1 MQRVRR
7 ATDVAL
13 ALVVALC
20 LSSLPA
26 AAIPF
31 GRSVVRAASVPW
43 PPSSLVV
50 SEVQTGGSSASDE
63 FVEVANQGAG
73 PVDLIGL
80 EIVYATSSGSTVTRK
95 ATWAASTM
103 LAPGRRFLIANS
115 VGSYVGMGDATYTGG
130 FAATG
135 GAIAL
140 RVVGG
145 SVIDAI
151 GWGDATNAFVEGTVA
166 PAPPASSSLE
176 RLPGGSAG
184 NGADTN
190 DNAIDWVIATPNAQ
204 NLASPAVPDA
214 IPTPTTTPIPTPTST
229 PTAEPTPTPTVD
241 PTSTPAPTPSTTP
254 EPTPSPTP
262 EPTPTP
268 IPTATPAPTPVI
280 VPIGEAR
287 AMPDGSVVSIAGV
300 LTTDVGALEAGHA
313 AFIQDDSGGIAI
325 YLDAAVVT
333 PLAAGSSITVRGS
346 IDDRF
351 AQRTI
356 RASEGDV
363 LSIGPATMPSPFES
377 TTGEAVET
385 IEGRRLAV
393 SGEVTVGPDTLVDGT
408 AVTIDDG
415 SGPLRVIVTP
425 AALGSSELTVGA
437 IVSAVGPLGQRD
449 SSGTGSTGYRL
460 FVVREVDLTV
470 GPAPRQTPSPTA
482 SPTPEPTP
490 TPAPT
495 STPTPVPT
503 PTPSASPSPTPTGPT
518 IASVRALPVGTTV
531 SVRGVVT
538 TEAGRLGTPPLFA
551 IGDATGGIVVKLPSG
566 VAPPARGRVVT
577 VTGQLADP
585 YGQLEIRPAVAG
597 ITVEVTASLPA
608 AIDLPAAGPDESTE
622 GRLVRLSGTA
632 VTRPTKATSGDI
644 TVMLEPSGGT
654 TVRVMADAS
663 SGLSPTSF
671 VKGARY
677 RIVGIA
683 GQRATKKGALDGY
696 RVWARDRLDVTL
708 LAAAPT
714 PAPSSGSPSAS
725 GHPVPSVIAIAT
737 ALRTTDRD
745 VAVEAVVTAG
755 ASLLDSS
762 GRRIV
767 IQDGTGAIE
776 VLLPKDSVAPPVGSR
791 VRVVGRVGKA
801 YGAPRLRAESI
812 TRRGSAAQPAP
823 LRVQGSLT
831 AAHTWRLVTI
841 TGRVAKVQKLG
852 ERWRAEI
859 AVGASALVVLA
870 QPGARIPNT
879 TLTEG
884 SIAEVVGIVRPP
896 YPTASDKRP
905 SILPRS
911 SADLRQSGRT
921 AASHRSGEISVGG
934 APAGRSTSSGAL
946 EDRVVDADLVDLG
959 SLIGSAVRV
968 GGLVVELAADGFTL
982 DDGTATGRVVLRGTA
997 ADLLD
1002 LVEPSDAI
1010 NATGRVER
1018 TPADELVV
1026 VVDDPA
1032 GIVLGSGLDA
1042 LDGPASPA
1050 PDGSH
1055 LAETPTDTRIAA
1067 FTDPAA
1073 LLPGAGAGVVGI
1085 LAVGLAS
1092 VATTIIR
1099 RRHGRRLLAARVAT
1113 RLAAV
1118 TGVQRPVRRDGAGP
1132 GGGSTVA

>member
-1 MQRVRR
+1 
-7 ATDVAL
+7 
-13 ALVVALC
+13 
-20 LSSLPA
+20 
-26 AAIPF
+26 
-31 GRSVVRAASVPW
+31 
-43 PPSSLVV
+43 
-50 SEVQTGGSSASDE
+50 
-63 FVEVANQGAG
+63 
-73 PVDLIGL
+73 
-80 EIVYATSSGSTVTRK
+80 
-95 ATWAASTM
+95 
-103 LAPGRRFLIANS
+103 
-115 VGSYVGMGDATYTGG
+115 
-130 FAATG
+130 
-135 GAIAL
+135 
-140 RVVGG
+140 
-145 SVIDAI
+145 
-151 GWGDATNAFVEGTVA
+151 
-166 PAPPASSSLE
+166 
-176 RLPGGSAG
+176 
-184 NGADTN
+184 
-190 DNAIDWVIATPNAQ
+190 
-204 NLASPAVPDA
+204 
-214 IPTPTTTPIPTPTST
+214 
-229 PTAEPTPTPTVD
+229 
-241 PTSTPAPTPSTTP
+241 
-254 EPTPSPTP
+254 
-262 EPTPTP
+262 
-268 IPTATPAPTPVI
+268 
-280 VPIGEAR
+280 
-287 AMPDGSVVSIAGV
+287 MPDGSVVSTAGV
-300 LTTDVGALEAGHA
+300 LTTDLGALEAGHG
-313 AFIQDDSGGIAI
+313 AFIQDESGGIAI
-325 YLDAAVVT
+325 YLDAAVGT

-356 RASEGDV
+356 RASESDIV
-363 LSIGPATMPSPFES
+363 AIGPAELPSPFGS
-377 TTGEAVET
+377 TTGGAEET

-393 SGEVTVGPDTLVDGT
+393 SGEVTVGPDTLADGT
-408 AVTIDDG
+408 AVTIDDR

-437 IVSAVGPLGQRD
+437 IVSAAGPLGQRD
-449 SSGTGSTGYRL
+449 SSGTGSSGYRL
-460 FVVREVDLTV
+460 FVIREADLTV
-470 GPAPRQTPSPTA
+470 GPAPTPTPTA

-490 TPAPT
+490 VPTPTPT
-495 STPTPVPT
+495 PSTTPTPVPT
-503 PTPSASPSPTPTGPT
+503 STPSASPSPAPTGPAIGT
-518 IASVRALPVGTTV
+518 MRALPVGTTV

-538 TEAGRLGTPPLFA
+538 AEAGRLGTPPLFA

-577 VTGQLADP
+577 VTGPLADP
-585 YGQLEIRPAVAG
+585 YGQLEIRPAVDG
-597 ITVEVTASLPA
+597 ITAEATASLPV

-632 VTRPTKATSGDI
+632 VARPTKTTSGDI
-644 TVMLEPSGGT
+644 TVMLELSGGT

-663 SGLSPTSF
+663 SGLSPTSI

-696 RVWARDRLDVTL
+696 RVWARDRHDVTL

-714 PAPSSGSPSAS
+714 PAPSFGSPGAS
-725 GHPVPSVIAIAT
+725 GHPAPSVIAIAR
-737 ALRTTDRD
+737 ALRMTDRD

-767 IQDGTGAIE
+767 IQDSSDAIE
-776 VLLPKDSVAPPVGSR
+776 VLLPKDTVAPPVGSR
-791 VRVVGRVGKA
+791 VRAVGRIGKA

-812 TRRGSAAQPAP
+812 ARRGSAAQPAP
-823 LRVQGSLT
+823 LRVQGPLT
-831 AAHTWRLVTI
+831 AAHAWRLVTI

-911 SADLRQSGRT
+911 SADLRQSGGT
-921 AASHRSGEISVGG
+921 ASTHRSGETSVGS
-934 APAGRSTSSGAL
+934 APAERASSSGAL

-959 SLIGSAVRV
+959 SLIGSAVRI

-982 DDGTATGRVVLRGTA
+982 DDGTATGRVVLRATA

-1018 TPADELVV
+1018 TPEDEPIV

-1042 LDGPASPA
+1042 LDDPASPA
-1050 PDGSH
+1050 PVPSD
-1055 LAETPTDTRIAA
+1055 LTETPTDSRIAA
-1067 FTDPAA
+1067 FTDPGA

-1092 VATTIIR
+1092 MAMTIIR

-1118 TGVQRPVRRDGAGP
+1118 TGVQRPVERDGDGP
-1132 GGGSTVA
+1132 RGGSTVA